1 MCKELLSAPQGAM
14 HGNEGKHMKRKLT
27 VMIAVAAFAVFALG
41 GAAVASAA
49 GGFGGGSG
57 SSERLDRVA
66 EILGIESSELQ
77 SAMQQARSEA
87 AAERLAERLAEA
99 VEDEV
104 LTQEEAD
111 AIQAWF
117 DGKPEA
123 LESLTRDQHR
133 DMRDANRLGL
143 LAEFLAGLVEDEVLT
158 QVEADEIGTWI
169 EARPTEL
176 LEQIRPERGHGRGHH
191 RFRGHGR
198 GFGGGMPGLEAPSEE
213 SADTSET
220 AATSNPV

>member
-1 MCKELLSAPQGAM
+1 M
-14 HGNEGKHMKRKLT
+14 HGNEGKHMRRKLT

-49 GGFGGGSG
+49 GGFGGGGG

-66 EILGIESSELQ
+66 EILGIESSELE
-77 SAMQQARSEA
+77 SALQQARGEA
-87 AAERLAERLAEA
+87 AAERMAERLAQA

-123 LESLTRDQHR
+123 LESLSREQHR
-133 DMRDANRLGL
+133 DLRDANRLGL
-143 LAEFLAGLVEDEVLT
+143 VTEFLTGLVDDEVLT

-169 EARPTEL
+169 DAKPSEL

-191 RFRGHGR
+191 RFHGHGR
-198 GFGGGMPGLEAPSEE
+198 GFGGGHPGLEAPSEE
-213 SADTSET
+213 PTETSEA
-220 AATSNPV
+220 AATSNPI